1 MSELNLL
8 KDIEKK
14 SEKEEEEEVKIAYP
28 SEQPTE
34 EKEVIQSD
42 RKESSHRSRQAVST
56 KQSNRS

>member
-28 SEQPTE
+28 SE
-34 EKEVIQSD
+34 
-42 RKESSHRSRQAVST
+42 
-56 KQSNRS
+56 